1 MKIFI
6 SADIEGS
13 IGVLDGSECRHGN
26 EEYER
31 ARRYMT
37 QEVAAASRGAVL
49 AGAEEILVKDAHG
62 TGRNIIIDDLPED
75 VKVVRGW
82 SGHPFTMLQELD
94 ETYDGVIFTGY
105 HSGAGIGGNPLAHT
119 ISGGVVQEIRINGKK
134 ASEYLINSY
143 TATYVGVPVIY
154 VCGDRKLMEEVEG
167 HKLGIETLAVKEG
180 RGGSI
185 MGISLGKGLKLIEEG
200 AARSVKEIGNIKKLE
215 LPEEFNLELVFKSE
229 AQAVRGSFYP
239 GMKRSGAYE
248 VEGVFKDYFDL
259 LKALLFIIKG

>member
-37 QEVAAASRGAVL
+37 EEVAAASRGAYG
-49 AGAEEILVKDAHG
+49 AGAKEIIIKDAHG
-62 TGRNIIIDDLPED
+62 TGRNIIIDELPEE
-75 VKVVRGW
+75 VEVIRGW
-82 SGHPFTMLQELD
+82 SGHPFTMLQDLD
-94 ETYDGVIFTGY
+94 ATFDGVIFTGY

-119 ISGGVVQEIRINGKK
+119 ISGGVVQEIRINGEK

-143 TATYVGVPVIY
+143 TASYVGVPVIY
-154 VCGDRKLMEEVEG
+154 VCGDKKLIEEVEE
-167 HKLGIETLAVKEG
+167 HKLGIKTLAVKEG
-180 RGGSI
+180 CGGSVRGLALKK
-185 MGISLGKGLKLIEEG
+185 GIGLIEEG
-200 AARSVKEIGNIKKLE
+200 VARAVREIKDIRKME
-215 LPEEFNLELVFKSE
+215 LPREFKMEMVFKTE

-248 VEGVFKDYFDL
+248 VEGVFTDYFDL
-259 LKALLFIIKG
+259 LRALMFLIKG